1 MPNKRYKAEQIVTLL
16 RQIEVG
22 IANGKTTPQVCK
34 EAEITVQTYYRWRKE
49 YGGLKLDQAKRLKE
63 LEKENAK
70 LKRVVAELSL
80 EKQVLKD
87 IAGGKLLSPERRRSA
102 VEHAREKHEL
112 SERHACRL
120 VNQWR
125 GTQRYLPTQRVDEDA
140 LTRDIVTLAS
150 QYGRYGYRRIT
161 ALLRTAGWQVGKD
174 RVQRIWRREGLRVP
188 EKQKPRKRLWFND
201 GSCVRLRP
209 ERANHVWSY
218 DFVSATTYDGR
229 TIRMLTM
236 LDEYTRE
243 CLTIR
248 VARRLGSYEVLEALA
263 DVMMFRGTPEHIRS
277 DNGPEFLAEDLRK
290 WLAKVGTGTL
300 YIEPGSPWENGYCE
314 SFNGKLRDECLNGE
328 IFYSLKE
335 AQIVIE
341 KWRVEYNTRRPHSA
355 LGYRPPAPG
364 TFSPQIVA
372 LRPPTATCEP
382 PFTSLPDEVV
392 M

>member
-1 MPNKRYKAEQIVTLL
+1 
-16 RQIEVG
+16 
-22 IANGKTTPQVCK
+22 
-34 EAEITVQTYYRWRKE
+34 
-49 YGGLKLDQAKRLKE
+49 
-63 LEKENAK
+63 
-70 LKRVVAELSL
+70 
-80 EKQVLKD
+80 
-87 IAGGKLLSPERRRSA
+87 

-125 GTQRYLPTQRVDEDA
+125 GTQRYVPIQRMDEDA
-140 LTRDIVTLAS
+140 LTRDIITLAS

-174 RVQRIWRREGLRVP
+174 RVQRIWRREGLKVP

-218 DFVSATTYDGR
+218 DFVSATTHDGR

-236 LDEYTRE
+236 IDEYTRE

-248 VARRLGSYEVLEALA
+248 VARKLGSYEVLEALA
-263 DVMMFRGTPEHIRS
+263 DVMTFRGTPEHIRS

-341 KWRVEYNTRRPHSA
+341 KWRVQYNTRRPHSA

-364 TFSPQIVA
+364 TFSPQMAA
-372 LRPPTATCEP
+372 LRSPTAPCEP
-382 PFTSLPDEVV
+382 PLASLTDEVV